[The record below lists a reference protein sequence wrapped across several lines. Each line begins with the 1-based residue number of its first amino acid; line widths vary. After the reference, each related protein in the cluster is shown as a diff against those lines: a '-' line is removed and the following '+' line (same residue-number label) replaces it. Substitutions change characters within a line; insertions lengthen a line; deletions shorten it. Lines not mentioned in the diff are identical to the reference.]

1 MIKYLHIRQH
11 IQYLFL
17 TLVTGIATLSI
28 LAYSSTMARAVPSFA
43 RQTHMPC
50 SACHVG
56 SFGPQ
61 LKPYGR
67 LFKMMGYSLGSNP
80 KGYLPVSAM
89 FLEAFHHSKKGVPGG
104 AAPHFG
110 DNNNLV
116 DDEISIFLAGRLAP
130 GLGIFS
136 QTTYSGIDRATALD
150 NTDLRYARQT
160 KLGGKSLILGV
171 SLNNNPT
178 IQDPWN
184 STPGWGFPFVGSELA
199 PAPGAG
205 TMINGGLEMQVIGLT
220 AYGYYNDMLYV
231 EAGGYTTLAPNT
243 LNSLGLAGDAGK
255 MDGIAPYWRIAF
267 NKDSK
272 NQSFSIGSFGMIT
285 KLFPD
290 PTVRNRSNKFSDIGL
305 DATYE
310 YFNQDNAVSVN
321 SRYIHERQ
329 TLNVD
334 FASGDAANLQN
345 SLNSFNVNAAYYY
358 KKTYGFTLGFFD
370 SWGSTDTAIYAPAE
384 VGGSRVGKPN
394 SNGLIFQIDAT
405 PFGKQ
410 GSWGDTLANI
420 RVGVQYTLYN
430 KFNGAKDNYDGLGRN
445 ASDNNTL
452 YIFSWFA
459 F

>member
-17 TLVTGIATLSI
+17 TLVTGIATLGI

-136 QTTYSGIDRATALD
+136 QTTYSGIDRAVALD

-171 SLNNNPT
+171 SMNNNPT

-370 SWGSTDTAIYAPAE
+370 SWGSKDTAIYAPAE
-384 VGGSRVGKPN
+384 VDGSRVGKPN

-420 RVGVQYTLYN
+420 RVGIQYTLYN